1 MLWIFFWL
9 VTANTAVFSVFIFF
23 KPFYK
28 FSSRSCRK
36 NWVSWRYLHSEV
48 SVHQVVKGGGV
59 GGGEGGQDSS
69 LTVVCNHVLPYL
81 GPAFLWEFWF
91 LLLHLE
97 FEVPN
102 DTEAAIL
109 YLKALVPLDK
119 FEGKIPAIIL
129 KHQIYCVVKDRTLVD
144 RQLVS

>member
-1 MLWIFFWL
+1 MDFFFDL
-9 VTANTAVFSVFIFF
+9 SPLILLFFLFSFFSCLFISFLPVHVA
-23 KPFYK
+23 KT
-28 FSSRSCRK
+28 
-36 NWVSWRYLHSEV
+36 E
-48 SVHQVVKGGGV
+48 SVDVIYTLKCLSIKLLRGGG
-59 GGGEGGQDSS
+59 GWRGGGQDSS